1 MRHPEPMSDQQP
13 SQDAPEGLEPAKT
26 GVSSRRIAD
35 YLRTAILNGEL
46 APGTRLR
53 QEEIAERLGSSR
65 IPVREALRMVEADGL
80 VVVKS
85 YSGARVAK
93 LDFNEFDTAYRIR
106 ERIDPLALTLSLEG
120 ITDEDVARLEALETE
135 VEETTSPDRFVAL
148 DREFHLATYAGC
160 TDKQLLETVTR
171 FWNTTQHYRRAY
183 AQLIDDRGRSIITYE
198 HRLLIDAIHRRDPI
212 DAERFLS
219 GHIRRTRITLAEHP
233 ELFD

>member
-1 MRHPEPMSDQQP
+1 MNNENPDENAGADPE
-13 SQDAPEGLEPAKT
+13 LIKT

-35 YLRTAILNGEL
+35 HLRSAILSGEL

-53 QEEIAERLGSSR
+53 QEEIAEQHGSSR

-80 VVVKS
+80 VTVKS

-93 LDFNEFDTAYRIR
+93 LDYEEFDTAYRIR
-106 ERIDPLALTLSLEG
+106 ERIDPLALAQSLHG
-120 ITDEDVARLEALETE
+120 ITEDDIARLEELETE
-135 VEETTSPDRFVAL
+135 VEAATSPDRFVLL

-160 TDKQLLETVTR
+160 TDRQLLSTVTR

-183 AQLIDDRGRSIITYE
+183 AQLIDDHGRAIIKYE
-198 HRLLIDAIHRRDPI
+198 HRLLMDAIRRRDPV

-219 GHIRRTRITLAEHP
+219 GHIRRTRITLAERR
-233 ELFD
+233 ELFEKH

>member
-1 MRHPEPMSDQQP
+1 MSDQKPGQ
-13 SQDAPEGLEPAKT
+13 STAEGLEPGKT

-35 YLRTAILNGEL
+35 YLRSAILSGEL
-46 APGTRLR
+46 APGVRLR

-65 IPVREALRMVEADGL
+65 IPVREAFRMVEADGL
-80 VVVKS
+80 VTVKS

-93 LDFNEFDTAYRIR
+93 LDYQEFDTAYRIR
-106 ERIDPLALTLSLEG
+106 ERIDPLALAQSLQG
-120 ITDEDVARLEALETE
+120 ITDEDITRLEALEVE
-135 VEETTSPDRFVAL
+135 VEAATAPDRFVQL

-160 TDKQLLETVTR
+160 TDKQLLSTVTR

-183 AQLIDDRGRSIITYE
+183 AQLIDDRGRSIIKYE
-198 HRLLIDAIHRRDPI
+198 HRLLIDAIRRRDPV